1 MVTYYRSGPI
11 ERDPDA
17 SFHTQNQV
25 DEFLIKEGFEII
37 GDPFEYLKEKGC
49 PQVEY
54 GVKLKRLRDR
64 GLIYEY
70 SEKEL
75 LLIMSLRKVRQAAFI
90 ISRPSQTASG
100 GTTSET
106 VMSWLKGIPK
116 LVIIGRHHEG
126 LLDNDST
133 FMLRMLTD
141 RYGLVFDTE
150 NDVIDFIR
158 NHIEIFRKGRNA
170 IRELIADIKR
180 ADHHINDRP
189 KPLWDEKFEGK
200 TVILYGRPGCGKDTQ
215 SRLLQRLCGF
225 KVFGGGLELRQLG
238 VKFPILGHS
247 LSRGNLAPEIIINYL
262 MASKLMKLEQFE
274 PIVFSGSPKKIR
286 EARGL
291 MKILTLL
298 NRRPTVIVIEIN
310 ENLSNQRIALRRNC
324 DSCEVSYCGTKF
336 VENPVCEQ
344 CGGPLTARS
353 ENMSREAIK
362 KIFGWYETDVKK
374 VIRHFANLGLVTYI
388 GGNRGIYEIFDDIV
402 GILKR

>member
-180 ADHHINDRP
+180 ANPHINDRP

-200 TVILYGRPGCGKDTQ
+200 TIIIQGRPGCGKDTQ
-215 SRLLQRLCGF
+215 GRMLQRLCGF
-225 KVFGGGLELRQLG
+225 KFFGSGYELRHLHTGFPNLKENLG
-238 VKFPILGHS
+238 T
-247 LSRGNLAPEIIINYL
+247 GNLAPSWVIINRITQ
-262 MASKLMKLEQFE
+262 KLIELEKFE
-274 PIVFSGSPKKIR
+274 PVVFAGTPKMLL
-286 EARGL
+286 EAE
-291 MKILTLL
+291 LL
-298 NRRPTVIVIEIN
+298 VSALNDLKRKPIVIVIDIDE
-310 ENLSNQRIALRRNC
+310 ELSRKRITLRRNC
-324 DSCEVSYCGTKF
+324 DSCDISFWGPQF
-336 VENPVCEQ
+336 VENSTCEH
-344 CGGPLTARS
+344 CGGPLTARN
-353 ENMSREAIK
+353 ENMNKEAVE

-374 VIRHFANLGLVTYI
+374 VIRYFVGLGPVTHI
-388 GGNRGIYEIFDDIV
+388 DGNRGKEEIFNDV
-402 GILKR
+402 VEILKS